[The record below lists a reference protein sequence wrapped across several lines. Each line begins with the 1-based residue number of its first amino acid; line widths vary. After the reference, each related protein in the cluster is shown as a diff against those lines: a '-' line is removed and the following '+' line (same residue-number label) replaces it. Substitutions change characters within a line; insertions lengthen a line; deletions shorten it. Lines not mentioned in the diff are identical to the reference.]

1 MPAVLIVDDDEE
13 SRVALR
19 RLCEQ
24 LDFEVSEAGSV
35 KEARAVLRHQPTDLV
50 LLDLKLPDGT
60 GLDLV
65 DELDRQEVI
74 MVTGS
79 PSIDSATIALRYRF
93 RDYLT
98 KPVDLARI
106 RSHLEEVRAAAAEPA
121 GDSEAESDGPAMVE
135 SPMIGESEAIRV
147 LDQQLTRVAPTDA
160 SVLIVGESGTGKE
173 LTARNLHARSG
184 RAREPFVAINC
195 GAVPENL
202 IESELFG
209 HKKGAFTGADRD
221 RRGVFERAHGGTL
234 FLDEITE
241 MTADMQTRLL
251 RVLEESTLQRVG
263 SEETIEF
270 DVRIVAATNRNP
282 AEAIR
287 EGTLREDLF
296 YRLCVFQLSLPAL
309 RQRPGDI
316 EVLAEHFI
324 DKFNA
329 DAGTEKSLAD
339 PTLEALKAFSWPGN
353 VRQLKNALYHAFI
366 MAEST
371 IEADHLPPLLEP
383 EEPRGEVLTVPADLS
398 IAEMEKRLIRAALDR
413 FSGDRKQA
421 AEALGISERTLYNR
435 LKEYRKDDD
444 SQD

>member
-13 SRVALR
+13 SRTALG
-19 RLCEQ
+19 RLCRQVE
-24 LDFEVSEAGSV
+24 FEVAEAGSV
-35 KEARAVLRHQPTDLV
+35 KEARAVLRHQPIDLV

-65 DELDRQEVI
+65 DELERLEVI

-79 PSIDSATIALRYRF
+79 PSVDSATVALRYRF

-106 RSHLEEVRAAAAEPA
+106 RSHLEDLRSAAPTDASDD
-121 GDSEAESDGPAMVE
+121 DSKQHGKAMTE
-135 SPMIGESEAIRV
+135 SPMIGDSEAIRV

-173 LTARNLHARSG
+173 LTAHNLHARSG
-184 RAREPFVAINC
+184 RACEPFVAINC

-287 EGTLREDLF
+287 EGVLREDLF

-309 RQRPGDI
+309 RQRPGDV
-316 EVLAEHFI
+316 EVLARHFI
-324 DKFNA
+324 EKFNA
-329 DAGTEKSLAD
+329 DTETDK
-339 PTLEALKAFSWPGN
+339 TLDGKTVEALKTFSWPGN

-366 MAEST
+366 LAESN
-371 IEADHLPPLLEP
+371 IEPDHLPPLLEP
-383 EEPRGEVLTVPADLS
+383 DEPHGDVLTVPADLS

-435 LKEYRKDDD
+435 LKEYREHSGDDE
-444 SQD
+444 